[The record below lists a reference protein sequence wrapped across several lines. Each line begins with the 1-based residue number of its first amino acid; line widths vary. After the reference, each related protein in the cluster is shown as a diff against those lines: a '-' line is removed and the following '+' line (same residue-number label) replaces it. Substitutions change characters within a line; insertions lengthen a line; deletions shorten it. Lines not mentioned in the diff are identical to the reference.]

1 MNKELVKNK
10 FDRFKEIKKEL
21 LDNKNDEKL
30 NQELFDIVK
39 DLKELSLKTF
49 SKESDFKKFL
59 DNIGK
64 FNNYSFNNQLLIA
77 LQKPDSKFVASF
89 KTYKD
94 LGYSVKSNPDSIKII
109 IPKEVVLVL
118 DNRTNEIRYF
128 NQLNEEEK
136 QIYKDKNNNDIVYY
150 SKKLVS
156 FSLGTVFDITD
167 STMPYNEI

>member
-109 IPKEVVLVL
+109 IPKEVYLVL

-136 QIYKDKNNNDIVYY
+136 AI
-150 SKKLVS
+150 
-156 FSLGTVFDITD
+156 
-167 STMPYNEI
+167 

>member
-1 MNKELVKNK
+1 M
-10 FDRFKEIKKEL
+10 
-21 LDNKNDEKL
+21 
-30 NQELFDIVK
+30 
-39 DLKELSLKTF
+39 
-49 SKESDFKKFL
+49 
-59 DNIGK
+59 
-64 FNNYSFNNQLLIA
+64 
-77 LQKPDSKFVASF
+77 QKPDSKFVASF

-150 SKKLVS
+150 SNL
-156 FSLGTVFDITD
+156 
-167 STMPYNEI
+167 

>member
-94 LGYSVKSNPDSIKII
+94 LGYSVKNLMK
-109 IPKEVVLVL
+109 
-118 DNRTNEIRYF
+118 
-128 NQLNEEEK
+128 
-136 QIYKDKNNNDIVYY
+136 
-150 SKKLVS
+150 
-156 FSLGTVFDITD
+156 
-167 STMPYNEI
+167 